1 MLEAVASLDLWIWHA
16 FFGAAGSN
24 NDINVLDQSPLFTDV
39 LQGRAP
45 PVEFTVNG
53 KQYNMGYYLADGI
66 YPEWAAFAKSI
77 TRPQSDK
84 HKLYAQHQES
94 ARKDVERA
102 FGVLQKRWA
111 IIRHPARLW
120 ERKELADIMYACV
133 ILHNMIVED
142 ERDSYNIPDENTYE
156 QGQFSAQITGLDQGP
171 IHGFSDV
178 LEKNRSIRDRTAHR
192 RLKEDLIEHIW
203 QKFGGQRQQD

>member
-1 MLEAVASLDLWIWHA
+1 LDLWIWHA
-16 FFGAAGSN
+16 FFGAASSN
-24 NDINVLDQSPLFTDV
+24 NDINALDQSLLFTDV

-45 PVEFTVNG
+45 HVEFTVNG

-84 HKLYAQHQES
+84 HKLYAHHQES

-102 FGVLQKRWA
+102 FGVLQKFWA
-111 IIRHPARLW
+111 IIRHPTHLW
-120 ERKELADIMYACV
+120 ERKELANIMYACV
-133 ILHNMIVED
+133 ILHNMIVEV
-142 ERDSYNIPDENTYE
+142 ERDSYNIPDESTHE
-156 QGQFSAQITGLDQGP
+156 QGQFSAPITGLDQGP

-178 LEKNRSIRDRTAHR
+178 LEK
-192 RLKEDLIEHIW
+192 K
-203 QKFGGQRQQD
+203 